1 MDDTQVPKSFPQ
13 LQISPK
19 KKPPGQSREASF
31 HSSMNWKQLAFAR
44 GGRFGHFRLP
54 FFRAPL
60 HFGGRNVLYML

>member
-19 KKPPGQSREASF
+19 KEASRPEPEGF
-31 HSSMNWKQLAFAR
+31 FRSLMNWKQLAFAR

-54 FFRAPL
+54 FFRAPF